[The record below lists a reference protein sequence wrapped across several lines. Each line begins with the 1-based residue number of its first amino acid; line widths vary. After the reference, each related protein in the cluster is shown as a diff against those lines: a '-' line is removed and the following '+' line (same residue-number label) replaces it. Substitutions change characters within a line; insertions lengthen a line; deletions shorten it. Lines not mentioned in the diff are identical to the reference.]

1 MSEIFTRQGVS
12 FPYELEKRIF
22 KSFSN
27 GEEKRRIEFRI
38 AVLSNEVNSFV
49 NNLANERDGLAL
61 SSTSYENKGAI
72 TIVTVAYGEE
82 AFSEDEAITYYT
94 MSNGV
99 LSFHIRQWIQNTPA
113 AIRAFCLNCRHGYGY
128 ASDEVSVSCS
138 PELGAERVQVEAT
151 FTPKNQVTDENDDF
165 EEPETPPE
173 ENPDEEPE
181 QQTQEEGTSIQMTS
195 NQAVIPVPVRNYVN
209 KVIGQQK
216 ADRLIS
222 FCNRV
227 ESGELRWIEA
237 NEFGEGKPKTAGWI
251 STAAEINPLNIQVKS
266 FSTKEYPQDE
276 VSKCISAMRSIP
288 SAVVPQTRVTITTK
302 ITSAD
307 KLSLSMAASKM
318 DKVGQE
324 SESISSGD
332 FSLNAPKPTIKAN
345 GYEFEGKTVWVN
357 EGCSFDISTVE
368 EKTSLSGKKFY
379 VGTMSESWSS
389 MTTIIEDG
397 ADNEAGSQA

>member
-1 MSEIFTRQGVS
+1 M
-12 FPYELEKRIF
+12 
-22 KSFSN
+22 
-27 GEEKRRIEFRI
+27 
-38 AVLSNEVNSFV
+38 
-49 NNLANERDGLAL
+49 
-61 SSTSYENKGAI
+61 
-72 TIVTVAYGEE
+72 
-82 AFSEDEAITYYT
+82 
-94 MSNGV
+94 
-99 LSFHIRQWIQNTPA
+99 
-113 AIRAFCLNCRHGYGY
+113 
-128 ASDEVSVSCS
+128 
-138 PELGAERVQVEAT
+138 GAEKVQVEAT

-165 EEPETPPE
+165 DEPETPPD
-173 ENPDEEPE
+173 ENPDEE

-195 NQAVIPVPVRNYVN
+195 SQVVIPVPVRNYVN

-216 ADRLIS
+216 ADRLMS

-266 FSTKEYPQDE
+266 FSTNEYPREE

-288 SAVVPQTRVTITTK
+288 SAVVPQTRVTITKK

-307 KLSLSMAASKM
+307 KLSLSIAASKM

-332 FSLNAPKPTIKAN
+332 FSLNAPKPSIKAN
-345 GYEFEGKTVWVN
+345 GYEFNGKTVWVN

-397 ADNEAGSQA
+397 ADSEAGSQA